1 MLHIAFE
8 CTNLSP
14 RLESLNKMAI
24 MFMIKPWFDF
34 HWAARV
40 DCNKTSYFYFWMA
53 WVEQTFY
60 HCMWYF
66 LVNRKVSLITNISN
80 QPCTGS
86 LHCIT
91 NLSNFFFLLIHF
103 HCITGHFCLLM
114 SLKFLHN
121 GDRSML

>member
-24 MFMIKPWFDF
+24 KFMIKPRFDF

-66 LVNRKVSLITNISN
+66 LVNRKVSLITNVSN
-80 QPCTGS
+80 QPCTS
-86 LHCIT
+86 SPHCIT
-91 NLSNFFFLLIHF
+91 SLSFFFFFSFFKYTPLHYQSFLLTNVTKI
-103 HCITGHFCLLM
+103 
-114 SLKFLHN
+114 S
-121 GDRSML
+121 S